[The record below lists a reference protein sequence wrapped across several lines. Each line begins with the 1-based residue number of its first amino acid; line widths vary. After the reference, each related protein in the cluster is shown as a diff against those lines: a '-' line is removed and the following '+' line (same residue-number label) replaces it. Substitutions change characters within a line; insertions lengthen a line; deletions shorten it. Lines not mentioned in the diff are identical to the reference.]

1 MDFTYSEDQ
10 NSIRELSAQVL
21 KDLSTDERL
30 KELKEQGALFDKEL
44 WGQFAESGLLGMAVP
59 EEFGGSGF
67 GLTEICLMLEEQGRY
82 VAPMPLLQSLAL
94 AGLTLAEYG
103 SEAQKKQYLTALAT
117 GEVILT
123 AAIQEEGLSN
133 AHKTVLK
140 AEQLGDSWV
149 LNGERICVP
158 YAEQSAV
165 ILVPATVVDKSSA
178 DKKTAVFLVNPKADG
193 VELNFEESTNGEPL
207 YTVSFNNTQLTADQL
222 LADADKGEEV
232 FNYMVDRGNVCLAAT
247 QVGVAEEALR
257 RTVEYTNERKQ
268 FGKAIS
274 SFQGTTLRC
283 ADGYIDVEGMRS
295 TYWQAVY
302 HLEAGLNADK
312 EIRAAKY
319 WACIG
324 GGRVVHTAQHLHG
337 GIGSDLDFPLHRYF
351 LWSKRNELTL
361 GGGSLQLSKLGAM
374 LADKDQV
381 VNVL

>member
-1 MDFTYSEDQ
+1 MDFSYSEDQ
-10 NSIRELSAQVL
+10 QSIRELSAQVL
-21 KDLSTDERL
+21 RDLSTDERL
-30 KELKEQGALFDKEL
+30 KELKEKGELFDKDL
-44 WGQFAESGLLGMAVP
+44 WGQFAESGLLGMAIP

-82 VAPMPLLQSLAL
+82 VAPLPLMQSLAL
-94 AGLTLAEYG
+94 AGLTLAKYG
-103 SEAQKKQYLTALAT
+103 SEEQKKQYLTALAT

-123 AAIQEEGLSN
+123 AAIQEEGLS
-133 AHKTVLK
+133 AARRPLLK
-140 AEQLGDSWV
+140 AEESAGGWV
-149 LNGERICVP
+149 LSGERVFVP

-165 ILVPATVVDKSSA
+165 ILVPATTV
-178 DKKTAVFLVNPKADG
+178 DKKTVVFLVNPKAEG
-193 VELNFEESTNGEPL
+193 IELNFEESTNGEPL
-207 YTVSFNNTQLTADQL
+207 YTVSFNNTQLSADQL
-222 LADADKGEEV
+222 LADSNKGEDAV
-232 FNYMVDRGNVCLAAT
+232 KYMVDRGNVCLSAT

-257 RTVEYTNERKQ
+257 RTVEYTSERKQ
-268 FGKAIS
+268 FGKTIA

-302 HLEAGLNADK
+302 RLEAGLNADK

-351 LWSKRNELTL
+351 LWSKRNELNL
-361 GGGSLQLSKLGAM
+361 GGGSLQLAKLGEM